1 MNSWDCIKEQWVS
14 GLFESESL
22 GNRTNNRVES
32 LNQKIKQV
40 IDRNAKFDAFAADL
54 VCFLCMHRTE
64 INGKICKTANKIP
77 TKIAS
82 DGSAD
87 SQYRRILTGYAY
99 KLVASQI
106 QKSRSVQVTETG
118 DQFSCSGENK
128 NYQVTETSCTCEF
141 KKQFK
146 LPCKHL
152 LAVRFRKDLHLF
164 SEDLIDNRW
173 TKAKYLDNLNI
184 VNQTTTVNEI
194 QTVALSPAQ
203 KPRSQQER
211 FKKCFRIA
219 QRIASVTAEYTGTNY
234 DVKVSQLQELLS
246 AWENG
251 ENIVI
256 STVENNSVNSVES
269 QAVSEIR
276 NEGSVAVT
284 SKLGPSEDS
293 NDVRYTAI
301 SQHLLSADSDVE
313 TTNYSSVHQHVVDV
327 ATEKDTINID
337 TADFRLQLHAE
348 TLATDTVQEFHE
360 NTQTDVATTDR
371 VDTTGAESDQS
382 FRGNIEC
389 TTEILSDIA
398 NISLPPRI
406 QKRGRPKGS
415 ELTVIGLPKK
425 KFRLQKSKCIAFE
438 RMSDIQKQSFVLS
451 WFVDQRVIDQCVTKQ
466 HLIQEDEVELN
477 PDLISLACKEVD
489 IGTVHK
495 FFSEKAWLAINQSV
509 AVRKKQEWTCNT
521 CKEKTGMDMQYLQ
534 RRS

>member
-164 SEDLIDNRW
+164 SEDLIDNRG

-371 VDTTGAESDQS
+371 VDRCCYYGQS
-382 FRGNIEC
+382 RHNWC
-389 TTEILSDIA
+389 
-398 NISLPPRI
+398 
-406 QKRGRPKGS
+406 
-415 ELTVIGLPKK
+415 
-425 KFRLQKSKCIAFE
+425 
-438 RMSDIQKQSFVLS
+438 
-451 WFVDQRVIDQCVTKQ
+451 
-466 HLIQEDEVELN
+466 
-477 PDLISLACKEVD
+477 
-489 IGTVHK
+489 
-495 FFSEKAWLAINQSV
+495 
-509 AVRKKQEWTCNT
+509 
-521 CKEKTGMDMQYLQ
+521 
-534 RRS
+534 